1 MRPTAGTGCGL
12 WRDLLPTP
20 QASDGQGGAQQV
32 DGMTITRPSGETYS
46 ARLWDVAASGLLPT
60 PQTQGLKQCNADGK
74 TEFVPTELL
83 PTPTTTDWNTP
94 LTTEKYQERKRKY
107 ADKGVN
113 LQYGLRQMGKDG
125 LLPTPRSN
133 KVNGLDLNSKS
144 LAGRNKDNLEEAIA
158 KMIASQPTDG
168 QPSQLNPLYVA
179 DMMGFP
185 PCWTALP
192 FLSGEKK
199 A

>member
-1 MRPTAGTGCGL
+1 
-12 WRDLLPTP
+12 
-20 QASDGQGGAQQV
+20 
-32 DGMTITRPSGETYS
+32 MTITRPSGETYS
-46 ARLWDVAASGLLPT
+46 ERLRDVAASGLLPT
-60 PQTQGLKQCNADGK
+60 PQTQGLKRCNADGK

-83 PTPTTTDWNTP
+83 PTPTTQDGWNSTLP
-94 LTTEKYQERKRKY
+94 PSQAKRNSIPAY
-107 ADKGVN
+107 AIN
-113 LQYGLRQMGKDG
+113 G
-125 LLPTPRSN
+125 LLPTPSSN
-133 KVNGLDLNSKS
+133 KVNGLDLNNKS
-144 LAGRNKDNLEEAIA
+144 LAGRNKGNLEEAVA